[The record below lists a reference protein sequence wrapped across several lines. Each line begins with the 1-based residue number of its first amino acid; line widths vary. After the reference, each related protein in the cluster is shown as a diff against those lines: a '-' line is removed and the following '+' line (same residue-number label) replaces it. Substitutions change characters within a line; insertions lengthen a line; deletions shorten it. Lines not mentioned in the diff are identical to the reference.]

1 MKSIYKKK
9 KIVEIKEINNNKHEE
24 ESYLLTYLYRIDRG
38 VRSSVLGRS
47 LFIITYL
54 ARWRGKHVVSRR
66 CSHMWVNTR
75 SKRLGVRSSGYK
87 RWKRGMAEGGELLVS
102 IIRHASNEWFVFEW
116 KLRRDI
122 RYLHRCPCKWYSDGH
137 LPTSTTRSIR
147 RIFFSPIFRGEILFS
162 LFLPPLFFFSLFLLF
177 FSPLDRSRREIDAF
191 DLSRYVEKLFSDN
204 SYLFYDGWYLKRV
217 LNLLILLDFD
227 LWKLKIANS
236 CIIIARWSKKL
247 YNDWFLFSH

>member
-1 MKSIYKKK
+1 MVSAYLFIPDRSRCSI
-9 KIVEIKEINNNKHEE
+9 
-24 ESYLLTYLYRIDRG
+24 LG
-38 VRSSVLGRS
+38 LGRS

-54 ARWRGKHVVSRR
+54 TRWRGKHVVSRR

-137 LPTSTTRSIR
+137 LPTSTTLYRAI
-147 RIFFSPIFRGEILFS
+147 RIFFSDFPWRNSFLIFSSFFPSFPFHVGSFASRNRIRFVTIRGKVVL
-162 LFLPPLFFFSLFLLF
+162 
-177 FSPLDRSRREIDAF
+177 
-191 DLSRYVEKLFSDN
+191 DN
-204 SYLFYDGWYLKRV
+204 SYLFYDEWYSKRV
-217 LNLLILLDFD
+217 LNLLIRF
-227 LWKLKIANS
+227 WFMKIKNCQQLHNYA
-236 CIIIARWSKKL
+236 K
-247 YNDWFLFSH
+247 

>member
-1 MKSIYKKK
+1 MFDP
-9 KIVEIKEINNNKHEE
+9 
-24 ESYLLTYLYRIDRG
+24 R
-38 VRSSVLGRS
+38 LGRS

-54 ARWRGKHVVSRR
+54 TRWRGKHVVSRR

-137 LPTSTTRSIR
+137 LPTSTMLYV
-147 RIFFSPIFRGEILFS
+147 FFSLIFPAEILF
-162 LFLPPLFFFSLFLLF
+162 LFFLF
-177 FSPLDRSRREIDAF
+177 FPRSSWEIGI
-191 DLSRYVEKLFSDN
+191 DLSRDN
-204 SYLFYDGWYLKRV
+204 GKIV
-217 LNLLILLDFD
+217 L
-227 LWKLKIANS
+227 WQ
-236 CIIIARWSKKL
+236 
-247 YNDWFLFSH
+247 

>member
-24 ESYLLTYLYRIDRG
+24 EWYLLTYLYRIDRG

-162 LFLPPLFFFSLFLLF
+162 LFLPPLFFFFPFFFF
-177 FSPLDRSRREIDAF
+177 FSHRWIVR
-191 DLSRYVEKLFSDN
+191 VEKSTHSICHDTWKSCSLTIVIYFTTDDIWNVCWICLFC
-204 SYLFYDGWYLKRV
+204 
-217 LNLLILLDFD
+217 LIL
-227 LWKLKIANS
+227 IYEN
-236 CIIIARWSKKL
+236 
-247 YNDWFLFSH
+247 

>member
-1 MKSIYKKK
+1 MVSAYLFIPDRSRCSI
-9 KIVEIKEINNNKHEE
+9 
-24 ESYLLTYLYRIDRG
+24 LG
-38 VRSSVLGRS
+38 LGRS

-54 ARWRGKHVVSRR
+54 TRWRGKHVVSRR

-137 LPTSTTRSIR
+137 LPTSTTLYRAI
-147 RIFFSPIFRGEILFS
+147 RIFFSDFPWRNSFLIFS
-162 LFLPPLFFFSLFLLF
+162 PFFSLLFLF
-177 FSPLDRSRREIDAF
+177 TLDLSRQEIAF
-191 DLSRYVEKLFSDN
+191 DLSRYVEKLFSTIVIYFTTNDIRN
-204 SYLFYDGWYLKRV
+204 VCWICLS
-217 LNLLILLDFD
+217 DFD
-227 LWKLKIANS
+227 LWKLKIVNS
-236 CIIIARWSKKL
+236 YIITRNKIKIVQRLIFILSL
-247 YNDWFLFSH
+247 IFLQPRSFLLSEFYSLENEV